1 MYPTRPVFRGG
12 AMFQMSLA
20 GHSPESLPQV
30 AEAEKTGEFGGK
42 PFLSTVRAER
52 GHPSPRG
59 GSKEPFVTGPTL
71 SSMVQGLSLEA
82 APGPPLAVCSGRGIA
97 GRGVGNMSMKSKV
110 DVLRQQ
116 MHTGLRGGPAGDSKV
131 QPMLPGRGNCV
142 ESEKPFWGL
151 DKTSILG
158 RGRAYTDPFSS
169 TAESCFPAPSIQ
181 PDPPPIVSDE
191 PVDKKEPLMKQG
203 SKGVVIPLAL
213 NLIQIH
219 CKNEAVYQ
227 YHVTFSPNI
236 ECKGMRLGMLKE
248 HQSVIGD
255 ISAFDGSLLYLP
267 IKLSQN
273 INLKCERKT
282 DGMEVNLKIQMTKVL
297 EPSSELC
304 IPFYNIIFRKV
315 MKILDMKLVG
325 RNFYDPTSA
334 TVLQQYRLQIWPG
347 YATSIRR
354 TDGGLFLLVD
364 AVHKVIRN
372 DSVLNFMHRIY
383 QQSQENFQDEC
394 TKQLI
399 GNVIITR
406 YNNKNYRIDDIDW
419 NKTPQ
424 SSFTMSDGKEITFLE
439 YYSKNYG
446 ITIRELDQP
455 LLIYRVEKRK
465 NPPGKLQEGEILLV
479 PELSFLTGIPEKMRK
494 DFRIMKDLTQK
505 VNMSPEQHHAALH
518 QLLSRIEKNEAAH
531 KELSRWG
538 LFLDGDV
545 YRTTGRILP
554 MERVNLKKCSFKTS
568 EDLNWTKE
576 ISRESCIS
584 AVPIHFW
591 ALFYPKRAMEQA
603 HELVSMLQKISGP
616 LGIPLAAPIW
626 KELKDDRIETYARA
640 MKSLLSSEGSIQ
652 LVVCIITGAKD
663 DLYRAIKRL
672 CNVQNPVPS
681 QVINVRTITT
691 QYAKLRSIAQKILL
705 QINCKLG
712 GELWG
717 VDIPLKQLMVIGIDV
732 YHDPSRGKR
741 SVMGFVA
748 STNLILTRWYSRV
761 VFQTAHQEIIDSLK
775 VCLVA
780 ALQKFHEVNHNL
792 PEKIVIYRDGVSD
805 GQLKIVESY
814 EIPQLE
820 KCFEAFNNYNPKMVV
835 FVVQKQISTN
845 IYSPVGQQ
853 LSTPPPGTVLDHTA
867 TYQDWVDFYL
877 IAHYSPQG
885 CGIPTHYVC
894 VWNTANLTPD
904 HMQRLTFKLC
914 HLYWNWP
921 GTIRV
926 PAPCKYAH
934 KLAFLSGHVLHHE
947 PSIELCEK
955 LFFL

>member
-12 AMFQMSLA
+12 AMFQISLH
-20 GHSPESLPQV
+20 GQRPESEPQA
-30 AEAEKTGEFGGK
+30 AEARGAAEIWGKTFA
-42 PFLSTVRAER
+42 STVTAER
-52 GHPSPRG
+52 THPSPRG
-59 GSKEPFVTGPTL
+59 VSKEPFITVPTL
-71 SSMVQGLSLEA
+71 SSMVQGLSLET
-82 APGPPLAVCSGRGIA
+82 APRPPLVFSGRGIA
-97 GRGVGNMSMKSKV
+97 GRGMGDIMKPNA
-110 DVLRQQ
+110 DILGQQ
-116 MHTGLRGGPAGDSKV
+116 VYAGLRARPAGDSKV
-131 QPMLPGRGNCV
+131 ERVLPGRGKYV
-142 ESEKPFWGL
+142 QSEKPFWGL

-158 RGRAYTDPFSS
+158 RGRPYPGPFTS
-169 TAESCFPAPSIQ
+169 AVESLPAPSIK
-181 PDPPPIVSDE
+181 PSAPPIVSDD
-191 PVDKKEPLMKQG
+191 PVDKKEPLKKQG
-203 SKGVVIPLAL
+203 SKGVTIPLAL

-236 ECKGMRLGMLKE
+236 EYKSMRLRMLKE

-255 ISAFDGSLLYLP
+255 ISAFDGFLLYLP
-267 IKLSQN
+267 IKLPQN

-282 DGMEVNLKIQMTKVL
+282 DGTEVNLKIQMTKIL

-304 IPFYNIIFRKV
+304 IPFYNVIFRKV
-315 MKILDMKLVG
+315 MRILDMKLVG
-325 RNFYDPTSA
+325 RNFYDPTNA

-372 DSVLNFMHRIY
+372 DSVLNVMHRIY
-383 QQSQENFQDEC
+383 QQSRENFQDEC

-399 GNVIITR
+399 GNVILTR

-424 SSFTMSDGKEITFLE
+424 NSFTMSDGKEITFLE

-479 PELSFLTGIPEKMRK
+479 PELSFLTGIPEKMRQ
-494 DFRIMKDLTQK
+494 DFRIMKDLMQK
-505 VNMSPEQHHAALH
+505 VNMSPGQHHAALL
-518 QLLSRIEKNEAAH
+518 QLLSRIEKNESAH

-554 MERVNLKKCSFKTS
+554 LERINLKKSSFTTS
-568 EDLNWTKE
+568 ESLNWTKE
-576 ISRESCIS
+576 ISREACIS
-584 AVPIHFW
+584 AIPIHFW
-591 ALFYPKRAMEQA
+591 ALFYPKQTMEQA

-616 LGIPLAAPIW
+616 LEIPLAAPIW

-640 MKSLLSSEGSIQ
+640 IKSLLSSEGSIQ
-652 LVVCIITGAKD
+652 LVVCIISGTKD

-681 QVINVRTITT
+681 QVINARTITT
-691 QYAKLRSIAQKILL
+691 QYVKLRSIAQKILL

-712 GELWG
+712 GELWS

-732 YHDPSRGKR
+732 YHDPTRGKR
-741 SVMGFVA
+741 SMVGFVA
-748 STNLILTRWYSRV
+748 STSPIVTRWYSKV
-761 VFQTAHQEIIDSLK
+761 IFQTPHQEIIDSLK

-780 ALQKFHEVNHNL
+780 ALQKFHEVNHHL

-845 IYSPVGQQ
+845 IYLSAAQQ
-853 LSTPPPGTVLDHTA
+853 LSAPPPGTVLDHTA
-867 TYQDWVDFYL
+867 TSRDWVDFYL

-894 VWNTANLTPD
+894 VRNTANLTPD

-934 KLAFLSGHVLHHE
+934 KVAFHSGHILHHE
-947 PSIELCEK
+947 PSNELCET

>member
-12 AMFQMSLA
+12 AMFQMT
-20 GHSPESLPQV
+20 GQKPESQPQT
-30 AEAEKTGEFGGK
+30 AEIREPAELWANTF
-42 PFLSTVRAER
+42 PSTVKAER

-59 GSKEPFVTGPTL
+59 APKEPCLTGPAL
-71 SSMVQGLSLEA
+71 SSMVQGLTLHP
-82 APGPPLAVCSGRGIA
+82 APRPPLVYSGRGIA
-97 GRGVGNMSMKSKV
+97 GRGVCDTGMKPNV
-110 DVLRQQ
+110 DILGQQ
-116 MHTGLRGGPAGDSKV
+116 TFAGLRAGPAGDNKV
-131 QPMLPGRGNCV
+131 EQVPPGRGRFSRYL
-142 ESEKPFWGL
+142 ESEKPFSGPE
-151 DKTSILG
+151 KTSVLG
-158 RGRAYTDPFSS
+158 RGRAYPGSFTS
-169 TAESCFPAPSIQ
+169 AVEGGLPAPSIK
-181 PDPPPIVSDE
+181 PTPPVTSDE
-191 PVDKKEPLMKQG
+191 PVEKKEPLKKQG
-203 SKGVVIPLAL
+203 SKGVAIPLAL
-213 NLIQIH
+213 NLIKIH

-227 YHVTFSPNI
+227 YHVTFSPNL
-236 ECKGMRLGMLKE
+236 ECKGMRLRMLKE
-248 HQSVIGD
+248 HQAVIGD
-255 ISAFDGSLLYLP
+255 ISAFDGFLLYLP
-267 IKLSQN
+267 INLSQN
-273 INLKCERKT
+273 INLKCIRNT
-282 DGMEVNLKIQMTKVL
+282 DGMEVNLKIQLTKVL

-315 MKILDMKLVG
+315 MKILDLKLVG
-325 RNFYDPTSA
+325 RNFYDPTNA
-334 TVLQQYRLQIWPG
+334 TVLQQYSLQIWPG
-347 YATSIRR
+347 YATSIRK

-364 AVHKVIRN
+364 AVHKIIRN
-372 DSVLNFMHRIY
+372 DSVLSLMHRIY
-383 QQSQENFQDEC
+383 QHNRENFQDEC

-399 GNVIITR
+399 GSIIITR

-424 SSFTMSDGKEITFLE
+424 NSFTMSDGKEITFLD

-455 LLIYRVEKRK
+455 LLIFRVEKRK
-465 NPPGKLQEGEILLV
+465 NPPEKLQEGEILLV

-494 DFRIMKDLTQK
+494 DFRMMKDLTQK
-505 VNMSPEQHHAALH
+505 VNMSPEQHHTAVL
-518 QLLSRIEKNEAAH
+518 QLLSRIEKNDNAH
-531 KELSRWG
+531 KELSQWG

-545 YRTTGRILP
+545 HKTTGRVLP
-554 MERVNLKKCSFKTS
+554 IERINLKKSSFNTS
-568 EDLNWTKE
+568 EDLNWSKQV
-576 ISRESCIS
+576 SRESCIS

-591 ALFYPKRAMEQA
+591 ALFYPKWTMEQA
-603 HELVSMLQKISGP
+603 HELVSMLQKISGA
-616 LGIPLAAPIW
+616 LEIPLAAPIW

-652 LVVCIITGAKD
+652 LVVCIITGSKD

-681 QVINVRTITT
+681 QVINVRTISTH
-691 QYAKLRSIAQKILL
+691 YAKLRSIAQKILL

-741 SVMGFVA
+741 SVVGFVA
-748 STNLILTRWYSRV
+748 SINSIVTRWYSRV
-761 VFQTAHQEIIDSLK
+761 VFQTPHQEIIDNLK

-780 ALQKFHEVNHNL
+780 ALQKFYEVNHHL

-845 IYSPVGQQ
+845 IYSAVGQH
-853 LSTPPPGTVLDHTA
+853 LSSPPPGTVLDHTA
-867 TYQDWVDFYL
+867 TSRDWVDFYL
-877 IAHYSPQG
+877 IAHFAPQG
-885 CGIPTHYVC
+885 CGIPTRYVC
-894 VWNTANLTPD
+894 VRNTANLTPD

>member
-12 AMFQMSLA
+12 AMFQISLH
-20 GHSPESLPQV
+20 GQRPESEPQA
-30 AEAEKTGEFGGK
+30 AEARGTADIWGKTF
-42 PFLSTVRAER
+42 PSTVKTER
-52 GHPSPRG
+52 THPSPRG
-59 GSKEPFVTGPTL
+59 VPKEPFVTVPTL
-71 SSMVQGLSLEA
+71 SSMVHGLSLET
-82 APGPPLAVCSGRGIA
+82 APRPPLAVYSGRGIA
-97 GRGVGNMSMKSKV
+97 GRGMGDMIIKPNA
-110 DVLRQQ
+110 DTLGQQ
-116 MHTGLRGGPAGDSKV
+116 MYAGLRAGPAGDSKV
-131 QPMLPGRGNCV
+131 ERVLTGRGKYV
-142 ESEKPFWGL
+142 ESEKPFLGL
-151 DKTSILG
+151 DRTSILG
-158 RGRAYTDPFSS
+158 RGRPYPGPFTS
-169 TAESCFPAPSIQ
+169 AVEGLLPAPSIK
-181 PDPPPIVSDE
+181 PSAPPVVSDD
-191 PVDKKEPLMKQG
+191 PVDKNFLTVFLLNKAEKLLQLHFHPSREPLKKQG
-203 SKGVVIPLAL
+203 SKGITIPLAL

-227 YHVTFSPNI
+227 YHVTFSPSI
-236 ECKGMRLGMLKE
+236 EYKSMRLRMLKE

-255 ISAFDGSLLYLP
+255 ISAFDGFLLYLP
-267 IKLSQN
+267 IQLPQN
-273 INLKCERKT
+273 INLTCERKT
-282 DGMEVNLKIQMTKVL
+282 DGMEVNLKIQMTKIL

-304 IPFYNIIFRKV
+304 IPFYNVIFRKV
-315 MKILDMKLVG
+315 MRILDMKLVG
-325 RNFYDPTSA
+325 RNFYDPTNA

-372 DSVLNFMHRIY
+372 DSVLNVMHRIY
-383 QQSQENFQDEC
+383 QQSRENFQDEC

-399 GNVIITR
+399 GNIIITR

-424 SSFTMSDGKEITFLE
+424 NSFTMSDGKEITFLE

-465 NPPGKLQEGEILLV
+465 NPPGKVLFLIFLQLQEGEILLV
-479 PELSFLTGIPEKMRK
+479 PELSFLTGIPEKMRQ

-505 VNMSPEQHHAALH
+505 INMSPRQHHAALL
-518 QLLSRIEKNEAAH
+518 QLLSRIEKNESAH

-538 LFLDGDV
+538 LFLDRDV

-554 MERVNLKKCSFKTS
+554 MERINLKKSSFTS
-568 EDLNWTKE
+568 SEGLNWTKE
-576 ISRESCIS
+576 ISREACIS
-584 AVPIHFW
+584 AIPIHFW
-591 ALFYPKRAMEQA
+591 ALFYPKQTMEQA

-616 LGIPLAAPIW
+616 LEIPLAAPIW
-626 KELKDDRIETYARA
+626 KELKDDRIETYVRA
-640 MKSLLSSEGSIQ
+640 IKSLLSSE
-652 LVVCIITGAKD
+652 
-663 DLYRAIKRL
+663 
-672 CNVQNPVPS
+672 
-681 QVINVRTITT
+681 VINARTITT
-691 QYAKLRSIAQKILL
+691 QYIKLRSIAQKILL

-712 GELWG
+712 GELWS

-732 YHDPSRGKR
+732 YHDPTRGKR
-741 SVMGFVA
+741 SMVGFVA
-748 STNLILTRWYSRV
+748 STSPIVTRWYSKV
-761 VFQTAHQEIIDSLK
+761 IFQTPHQEIIDSLK

-780 ALQKFHEVNHNL
+780 ALQKFHEVNHHL

-845 IYSPVGQQ
+845 IYSSGTQQ
-853 LSTPPPGTVLDHTA
+853 LSSPPPGTVLDHTA
-867 TYQDWVDFYL
+867 TSRDWVDFYL

-894 VWNTANLTPD
+894 VRNTANLTPD

-934 KLAFLSGHVLHHE
+934 KVAFHSGHILHHE
-947 PSIELCEK
+947 PSNELCET